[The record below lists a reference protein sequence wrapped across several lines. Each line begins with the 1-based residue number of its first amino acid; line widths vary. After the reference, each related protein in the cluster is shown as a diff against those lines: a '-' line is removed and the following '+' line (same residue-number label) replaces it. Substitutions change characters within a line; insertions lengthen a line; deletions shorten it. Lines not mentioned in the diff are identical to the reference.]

1 MKIQSTK
8 HNYEI
13 LNDLVKKELPE
24 VLLSNKLKES
34 FDDDVYDST
43 AESII
48 ESEVKIEHF
57 EVEQDFSLCDISTE
71 YFCILCEKYFETQD
85 DLDLHKRVCF
95 SKGKCIIFVVYF
107 AEHFLFS
114 ISITLKA
121 ILKDVFYFKNQI
133 NVMSAKRIFAHQKF

>member
-8 HNYEI
+8 HENAL

-24 VLLSNKLKES
+24 QLLSNKFEES
-34 FDDDVYDST
+34 FDDDVHDSI
-43 AESII
+43 E
-48 ESEVKIEHF
+48 ESEAKIEDF

-85 DLDLHKRVCF
+85 DLDSHKRVCF

-133 NVMSAKRIFAHQKF
+133 NVMSGKIILGHQKF